1 MTEQQL
7 LEALSWD
14 IMLWQRH
21 SCPFSVVLV
30 ILRSAVPGPIIAA
43 YLTAA
48 SFPARSILRRSS
60 AQQYVTAG
68 RTAGEPTYKDLHMSG
83 NV

>member
-1 MTEQQL
+1 
-7 LEALSWD
+7 
-14 IMLWQRH
+14 MLWLRI

-30 ILRSAVPGPIIAA
+30 ILHSAVPGPITAA

-48 SFPARSILRRSS
+48 SFTARSILRRSS

-68 RTAGEPTYKDLHMSG
+68 RTAGKPTYSNKALHMFG
-83 NV
+83 NVQRLFKALSTPV